1 MSRRPLVLVAPNAFK
16 GSLSAPAAARAIAR
30 GVADALPEARVVEL
44 PVADGGDGLI
54 DAVLPAVGGRLVR
67 ARIKGPL
74 GEARTAAYALLG
86 DGSALVEM
94 ARASGLALV
103 PEGRRDPL
111 GATSYGVGQLI
122 ADALGRGARKVVV
135 GLGGSATNDG
145 GAGMAQALGAR
156 LLDAEGRTLP
166 FGVEALL
173 RLARIEWK
181 GVKGSFFGVSD
192 VTNPLLGPRGSAR
205 VFGPQKGAGPREVLI
220 LERALR
226 VWARRLKEDLGR
238 DVAALPGAGAAGGLG
253 AGLLAFLLARLM
265 PGAAWVLG
273 EVGAG
278 RQLRGAS
285 LLVTGEGRL
294 DRTSLYGK
302 APIALA
308 RLARARGIPAIGVC
322 GLVEAGALPALRRA
336 GLSRVVS
343 FAQLGADRQDSL
355 SRARHWARRA
365 GAAAAGALLAAVLMI
380 SPASAADSSFAEID
394 RLYLHRHQEGNLE
407 KSLALVDERLAA
419 APEDA
424 AALWRRGRALVRLG
438 ERKKRKKEKLEAFK
452 EAESVIRRSIALEP
466 KVADSHFWLGL
477 ALGRQGQVRGVLK
490 ALGIVK
496 PLRREMEEVLR
507 LDPKHGGA
515 HHVLGEMLMQL
526 PGFAG
531 GDDERAVVELEKA
544 IELSPGYTAH
554 YAPMSEAYLE
564 VGRKADAAKTLRA
577 CLAVTSPDD
586 PAEHAEDQAECRR
599 RLEALGEK
607 P

>member
-1 MSRRPLVLVAPNAFK
+1 MPGPLVLVAPNAFK

-30 GVADALPEARVVEL
+30 GVADALPAARVVEL

-54 DAVLPAVGGRLVR
+54 DAVLPAVGGRLVKVR
-67 ARIKGPL
+67 VKGPL
-74 GEARTAAYALLG
+74 GEARTAAYALLD
-86 DGSALVEM
+86 DGAALIEM

-103 PEGRRDPL
+103 PEGRRDAL
-111 GATSYGVGQLI
+111 GATSYGVGQLV
-122 ADALGRGARKVVV
+122 ADALGRGVRKIVV

-156 LLDAEGRTLP
+156 LLDAEGRALP
-166 FGVEALL
+166 FGAEALL

-205 VFGPQKGAGPREVLI
+205 VFGPQKGAGPREVRI
-220 LERALR
+220 LDKALR

-253 AGLLAFLLARLM
+253 AGLLAFLRARLL

-273 EVGAG
+273 EVGAE
-278 RQLRGAS
+278 RHLRGAA

-302 APIALA
+302 APVELA
-308 RLARARGIPAIGVC
+308 RLARERGIPAAGVC
-322 GLVEAGALPALRRA
+322 GLLDEAAAPALKRA
-336 GLSRVVS
+336 GLSRIVS
-343 FAQLGADRQDSL
+343 FEALGAGRRDSL
-355 SRARHWARRA
+355 SRAGHWARRA
-365 GAAAAGALLAAVLMI
+365 GAAAAKALLVLALLVPAAR
-380 SPASAADSSFAEID
+380 AADPSFAEID
-394 RLYLHRHQEGNLE
+394 RLYLHRHQGDNLE
-407 KSLALVDERLAA
+407 RSLALVEERLKS
-419 APEDA
+419 APDDA
-424 AALWRRGRALVRLG
+424 GAHWRKGRALVRLG
-438 ERKKRKKEKLEAFK
+438 ELKKTKKEKVRTFK
-452 EAESVIRRSIALEP
+452 EAEASIRRSIELEP

-531 GDDERAVVELEKA
+531 GDDEAAVAELEKA

-564 VGRKADAAKTLRA
+564 VGRKADAAKALRA
-577 CLAVTSPDD
+577 CLAVTAPDD
-586 PAEHAEDQAECRR
+586 PAEFAPDQAECRR
-599 RLEALGEK
+599 RLEKLGEK